1 VSVEPF
7 LKYQAL
13 GPKTLNKLGTAYDSM
28 VEFLEIYEDLPKA
41 RRELLALQ
49 MVILA
54 QHGERDIDLI
64 CQKAVA
70 YLKSVDAATAS
81 LQPL

>member
-1 VSVEPF
+1 VEPF

-13 GPKTLNKLGTAYDSM
+13 GPKTLNKLGAAYDST
-28 VEFLEIYEDLPKA
+28 VELLEIYESLPRE
-41 RRELLALQ
+41 RREMLALQ

-64 CQKAVA
+64 CQKAIA
-70 YLKSVDAATAS
+70 HLKSVDAATAS
-81 LQPL
+81 LRSL